1 MPHGIN
7 WHCCLLGVAKV
18 HISSDLTKFISVFI
32 WKNGYYYLSLHSN
45 VAFMP
50 RYFYYSDIQTFL
62 SESDDQIFGKL
73 AGRDEYDSAR
83 TQKNAWAE
91 EIVVMKQ
98 VLDAYKS
105 ESGWIA
111 FEYTI
116 PRIGKRIDVVLLLRE
131 RVFVIEFKAG
141 EDEIKHADMDQVLDY
156 ALDLKNFHQ
165 GSADRM
171 IVPILV
177 PTENDQTSEICRLSH
192 YDDGIY
198 EPMVANKDSLCELI
212 SKVLEQDIPHINYNV
227 ALQDWVRSRYA
238 PTPTIVEA
246 ASALYTQHSVADI
259 TRHEAEGE
267 QLQRT
272 TDYVMQVI
280 RETKARR
287 GKSICFVTG
296 VPGAG
301 KTLVGLNVAIQQSE
315 QLTDGK
321 RDLAVYLSGNGPL
334 VAVLTEALARDKQRQ
349 EEEKGN
355 RYYITAA
362 RREVSQFIQIIHRYR
377 DQMLGKL
384 RTPVRDG
391 KIEIDPEKELRDKH
405 AGYAEVEN
413 IAIFDEA
420 QRSWDQEHLS
430 GWLKRKKGFNDF
442 PMSEGEFLIWSLDQ
456 RDDWA
461 VIVCLV
467 GGGQEINTGEA
478 GIGEW
483 VRAMNETFPDWKV
496 YISNQL
502 TDNEY
507 AEGQVAEM
515 LANHENVVFSPDLHL
530 AVSMR
535 SYRAESLSRMVHY
548 LLDGDAEKVREVYKD
563 IKERYPIVITRNLD
577 KAKAWLKQKARGSR
591 ERYGLLVSSKGYR
604 LKPLAIDVRC
614 KPDTVHWFLDDAND
628 VRSSLFL
635 EDAASEFD
643 VQGLEL
649 DWTCLVWDGDF
660 RYTDGGWDYYEFN
673 GGNRWNRIK
682 KPERQAYQLN
692 AYRVLLTRARQG
704 MVICV
709 PEGDNAD
716 VTRLPEFYDG
726 TYEYLTSLGFNEI

>member
-1 MPHGIN
+1 M
-7 WHCCLLGVAKV
+7 A
-18 HISSDLTKFISVFI
+18 
-32 WKNGYYYLSLHSN
+32 
-45 VAFMP
+45 
-50 RYFYYSDIQTFL
+50 RYFYYSGIRSFL
-62 SESDDQIFGKL
+62 RESVEEIFGKL
-73 AGRDEYDSAR
+73 SMNDEYDTAA
-83 TQKNAWAE
+83 TQKFAWEE
-91 EIVVMKQ
+91 EINTMKD
-98 VLDAYKS
+98 VLRTYQD
-105 ESGWIA
+105 EQGWIL

-131 RVFVIEFKAG
+131 RIFAIEFKAG
-141 EDEIKHADMDQVLDY
+141 QEDILHADVDQVLDY

-165 GSADRM
+165 GSAERM
-171 IVPILV
+171 IAPILV
-177 PTENDQTSEICRLSH
+177 PTENDKVSTTCTLSH

-198 EPMVANKDSLCELI
+198 EPMIANKEALGDI
-212 SKVLEQDIPHINYNV
+212 IGRVLGQNIPRKEYKV
-227 ALQDWVRSRYA
+227 ALSDWVRSRYE

-246 ASALYTQHSVADI
+246 ASALYNQHSVEEI

-267 QLQRT
+267 QLERT
-272 TDYVMQVI
+272 TKYVMRVI
-280 RETKARR
+280 HETKERK

-315 QLTDGK
+315 QVTNGK

-349 EEEKGN
+349 EKEKGI
-355 RYYITAA
+355 RYNITTV

-384 RTPVRDG
+384 KTPIRDG
-391 KIEIDPEKELRDKH
+391 IVEIDPEKELRDKH

-420 QRSWDQEHLS
+420 QRSWDQEHLAS
-430 GWLKRKKGFNDF
+430 WLKRKKGVNDF

-456 RDDWA
+456 RQDWA

-502 TDNEY
+502 TEKEY
-507 AEGQVAEM
+507 AEGQVEEM
-515 LANHENVVFSPDLHL
+515 LKEHKNVVFSDDLHL

-535 SYRAESLSRMVHY
+535 SFRAESLSRMVHY
-548 LLDGDAEKVREVYKD
+548 LLDCDAKKVRETYQEIKD
-563 IKERYPIVITRNLD
+563 RYPIVLTRDLE
-577 KAKAWLKQKARGSR
+577 KAKDWLRERARGS
-591 ERYGLLVSSKGYR
+591 ERYGMLVSSKGYR

-614 KPDTVHWFLDDAND
+614 KPDTVHWFLDDIDD

-649 DWTCLVWDGDF
+649 DWTCLVWDADF
-660 RYTDGGWDYYEFN
+660 RYNKGAWDFYEFS
-673 GGNRWNRIK
+673 GGSRWNKIK
-682 KPERQAYQLN
+682 KEERQAYQLN

-709 PEGDNAD
+709 PEGNPEDH
-716 VTRLPEFYDG
+716 TRQPEFYDC
-726 TYEYLTSLGFNEI
+726 TYKYLKQLGFEEI